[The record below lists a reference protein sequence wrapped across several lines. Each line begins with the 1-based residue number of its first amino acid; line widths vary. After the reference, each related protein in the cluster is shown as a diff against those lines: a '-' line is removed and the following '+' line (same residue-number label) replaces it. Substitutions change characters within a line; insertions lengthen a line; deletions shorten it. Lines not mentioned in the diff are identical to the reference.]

1 MKRCRCTVISNRSSL
16 YENNRRKA
24 QGQDY
29 HASGYKARPT
39 TDFAKEGLFNVLDNE
54 YEFEDL
60 KVLDLFGGTG
70 AIAFE
75 FASRGAAKVYS
86 VEMARENA
94 SFIISEAK
102 RLGLGNVVMVRDNV
116 FDFLPLC
123 REKFDIVFADP
134 PYALEGLESIPDK
147 VFEADILYPER
158 YFILEHPGTYSF
170 KDHPR
175 FKKEKVY
182 GKVHFSFFEF
192 LIRLSHHF

>member
-1 MKRCRCTVISNRSSL
+1 MRIIGGRLRGKTIMPP
-16 YENNRRKA
+16 
-24 QGQDY
+24 
-29 HASGYKARPT
+29 SGYKARPT

-102 RLGLGNVVMVRDNV
+102 RPGLGNVVMVRDNV

-182 GKVHFSFFEF
+182 GKVHFSFFE
-192 LIRLSHHF
+192 